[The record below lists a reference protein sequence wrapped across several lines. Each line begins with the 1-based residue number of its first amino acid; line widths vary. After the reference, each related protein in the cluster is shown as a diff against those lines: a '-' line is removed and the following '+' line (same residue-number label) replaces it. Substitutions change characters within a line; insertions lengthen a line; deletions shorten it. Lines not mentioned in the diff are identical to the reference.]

1 MITINRI
8 GSALQRFFE
17 NTAKARMNSVL
28 LGMDRD
34 RLAEMGYS
42 YQLLRRGPAAWP
54 WRESNQDG
62 ALEADKTNQP
72 GATASVSFEPSPAAG
87 NLPRSESGAANPQES
102 GFDVDRD
109 AA

>member
-28 LGMDRD
+28 LGMDRH

-42 YQLLRRGPAAWP
+42 YELLKRGPAAWP
-54 WRESNQDG
+54 WRETNQDG
-62 ALEADKTNQP
+62 ALEADKPDRP
-72 GATASVSFEPSPAAG
+72 GATPPTCFEPSRAAG
-87 NLPRSESGAANPQES
+87 NLTLRESHAATPHAR
-102 GFDVDRD
+102 GFDASRD